1 MLRVISCR
9 PSIFYPPVFQTRAW
23 ENMMTRSLS
32 LYLDLLRLLA
42 ALAVYL
48 FHVSYF
54 AKVRIPVIGNLG
66 SEAVIVFFVLSGFL
80 VTAAGMRQPDLERFA
95 QARLSRLWSVCLP
108 ALLLTLMIDLAGQY
122 ISLSSY
128 HPMQPYSLF
137 KWIASMAINA
147 LFLNQIWN
155 LNIYPGT
162 NGPFWSL
169 SYEFWYYMIFA
180 ACFYYRGLKR
190 VIAVILA
197 ALIAGPLI
205 LAAFPI
211 WLLGTFI
218 YFALRRGDGSG
229 KRIGW
234 ILWLSS
240 FVAAYAYWQ
249 FELNSVLREVF
260 PELAASAQWGVNFW
274 PASYLIGLMIAVNIY
289 GFALMRETFLP
300 MLEKFSGVIRVGAGL
315 SFGLYLFHYPLMY
328 FFKALLHASGVTGGH
343 QFIIAMYALPF
354 LVSMVL
360 AFYAEKHKDMTTRAL
375 ERAWA
380 LLRGR
385 FRKVTIKN
393 PDPFSDILPVSEK
406 TNT

>member
-1 MLRVISCR
+1 
-9 PSIFYPPVFQTRAW
+9 
-23 ENMMTRSLS
+23 MTRSLS

-54 AKVRIPVIGNLG
+54 AKVRIPLVGNLG

-80 VTAAGMRQPDLERFA
+80 VTAAGMRQANLERFV
-95 QARLSRLWSVCLP
+95 QSRLSRLWSVCLP
-108 ALLLTLMIDLAGQY
+108 ALLLTLMVDLAGQY
-122 ISLSSY
+122 ISLLSY

-137 KWIASMAINA
+137 KWVASMAINA

-155 LNIYPGT
+155 LSIYPGT

-169 SYEFWYYMIFA
+169 SYEFWYYIIFA
-180 ACFYYRGLKR
+180 ACFYCRGRKR

-197 ALIAGPLI
+197 ALVAGPLI

-211 WLLGTFI
+211 WLLGTYI
-218 YFALRRGDGSG
+218 YLALRRGEGAG

-234 ILWLSS
+234 LLWISS
-240 FVAAYAYWQ
+240 FVAAYAYSQ
-249 FELNSVLREVF
+249 FELNSVLRAAF

-274 PASYLIGLMIAVNIY
+274 PASYLIGLMVAANIY

-300 MLEKFSGVIRVGAGL
+300 LLEKFSGVIRVGAGL

-354 LVSMVL
+354 IVSTVL
-360 AFYAEKHKDMTTRAL
+360 AFYAEKHKDMTSRAL

-380 LLRGR
+380 LLSGR
-385 FRKVTIKN
+385 FRKVAIKN
-393 PDPFSDILPVSEK
+393 PEPFSDILPVSEK
-406 TNT
+406 PNT